1 MNADSRKCEFWRW
14 SNETDYQLMDE
25 SPAIPQSSDNTYVVA
40 VDTLISYY
48 VNDVLVA
55 SSGDYT
61 MPHQKENKGQ
71 NTARTEGYF
80 GLLNFNGDMT
90 FQDTRFTPITD
101 SFTPLLTDIRITSD
115 TGSVEDKSQVVPT
128 EPIRVQFVGNDAST
142 VKVNAKAQDSSA
154 KFTVLDEDGA
164 KYGLNESIPV
174 QVGKQ
179 YLTITSEVAAADGT
193 TAAVTV
199 TAGWT
204 PSSSGGSTHPS
215 RPSGSDS
222 SSDRKPSDNSGKKDT
237 EKQDAK
243 PAPTPAEETN
253 RQLADTSGYRDVP
266 QTEWFAPAVNYVTA
280 NGIMTGNGNRFSP
293 NEKLTRGMMAQIL
306 YNIAGG
312 RGSGSANFPDIVS
325 GDWFAN
331 AAGWAAEQGYIGG
344 YSNGK
349 LGPNDPITREQLAAI
364 L

>member
-1 MNADSRKCEFWRW
+1 MRGGSAV
-14 SNETDYQLMDE
+14 
-25 SPAIPQSSDNTYVVA
+25 PQSSDNTYVVA

-61 MPHQKENKGQ
+61 MPHRKENKGQ

-90 FQDTRFTPITD
+90 FQDTSFTPITD
-101 SFTPLLTDIRITSD
+101 SFTPLPTDIRITSD
-115 TGSVEDKSQVVPT
+115 TSSVEDKSQFVPT

-179 YLTITSEVAAADGT
+179 YLTITSEVTAADGT

-204 PSSSGGSTHPS
+204 PSSSGGSTHPR

-280 NGIMTGNGNRFSP
+280 NGIMAGNGNRFSP

-331 AAGWAAEQGYIGG
+331 AAG
-344 YSNGK
+344 
-349 LGPNDPITREQLAAI
+349 
-364 L
+364 

>member
-1 MNADSRKCEFWRW
+1 MNLNADSRKCKFWRW

-25 SPAIPQSSDNTYVVA
+25 SPAIPQSSDNPYTLKVVA

-115 TGSVEDKSQVVPT
+115 TGSVEDKSQFVPT

-154 KFTVLDEDGA
+154 KFTLWM
-164 KYGLNESIPV
+164 K
-174 QVGKQ
+174 
-179 YLTITSEVAAADGT
+179 
-193 TAAVTV
+193 TARNM
-199 TAGWT
+199 G
-204 PSSSGGSTHPS
+204 
-215 RPSGSDS
+215 
-222 SSDRKPSDNSGKKDT
+222 
-237 EKQDAK
+237 
-243 PAPTPAEETN
+243 
-253 RQLADTSGYRDVP
+253 
-266 QTEWFAPAVNYVTA
+266 
-280 NGIMTGNGNRFSP
+280 
-293 NEKLTRGMMAQIL
+293 
-306 YNIAGG
+306 
-312 RGSGSANFPDIVS
+312 
-325 GDWFAN
+325 
-331 AAGWAAEQGYIGG
+331 
-344 YSNGK
+344 
-349 LGPNDPITREQLAAI
+349 
-364 L
+364 